1 VPAPPANLIKK
12 KLSQS
17 DYFIIAANLIPIYGV
32 LFENWSAREVFLVYC
47 LETIIVGIY
56 NLIKMGLVT
65 AVRKTD
71 TWYNGPSQTRQ
82 HGLFFMFFFLVHYG
96 MFVAI
101 QMGIFFGVSNIAS
114 DNSIG
119 FFSFFYKWPQ
129 LLTKDAYYMLA
140 GFIISYGFSMIY
152 NFILSGQYRTI
163 SLMQIMFQPY
173 IRIFIQQFAV
183 ILGSMFLSFGAGAVF
198 IIIFAAIKIFFE
210 AFVDYDRILNKQM
223 EDLKSGKISE
233 ESGE

>member
-1 VPAPPANLIKK
+1 MTSPPTNLVKK
-12 KLSQS
+12 KLSRS
-17 DYFIIAANLIPIYGV
+17 DYFIIVANLIPVYGV
-32 LFENWSAREVFLVYC
+32 LFEGWSAKEVFLVYC
-47 LETIIVGIY
+47 LETIIIGLF
-56 NLIKMGLVT
+56 NLIKMGIVT

-71 TWYNGPSQTRQ
+71 IWYNGPSQTKQ

-101 QMGIFFGVSNIAS
+101 QMGIFFGVSNIFPDGNIS
-114 DNSIG
+114 

-129 LLTKDAYYMLA
+129 LLTKEAYYMLA
-140 GFIISYGFSMIY
+140 GFIISYGFGMVY
-152 NFILSGQYRTI
+152 NFILSGQYRTV

-183 ILGSMFLSFGAGAVF
+183 ILGSMFLSFGAGAAF

>member
-1 VPAPPANLIKK
+1 
-12 KLSQS
+12 
-17 DYFIIAANLIPIYGV
+17 
-32 LFENWSAREVFLVYC
+32 
-47 LETIIVGIY
+47 
-56 NLIKMGLVT
+56 LVT

-71 TWYNGPSQTRQ
+71 IWYNGPSRTQQ

-101 QMGIFFGVSNIAS
+101 QMGIFFGVSNMTS
-114 DNSIG
+114 DNQIS

-129 LLTKDAYYMLA
+129 LLTKDSYYMLA
-140 GFIISYGFSMIY
+140 GFIVSYGFSMIY
-152 NFILSGQYRTI
+152 NFILSGQYRTA
-163 SLMQIMFQPY
+163 SLMHIMFQPY

-183 ILGSMFLSFGAGAVF
+183 ILGSMFLSFGAGGAFVV
-198 IIIFAAIKIFFE
+198 IFAGIKIFFE

-223 EDLKSGKISE
+223 DDLKSGKISD